1 MGMKYALVLLLL
13 APGVLVSCGPST
25 EEIAQVAEEMAVTMV
40 AETAEAEAKFVLALE
55 QTRAAQPTSTETAT
69 ATITSSPTAT
79 KTLTPTPTV
88 TGSPTRATIHAST
101 VTVTPTA
108 TSTAT
113 AAPGSPWVLDD
124 VIIGASVSASADL
137 DAFNQ
142 TWAEPG
148 VTFSASPVLPDHSF
162 SFGGTTER
170 WLDYVRDMDFLQACE
185 YTERVDYEDQLY
197 SGQYDVYENCGGEG
211 SIWFN
216 LAAVPI
222 DDPNA
227 FMIDVGVQ
235 IVSEADLNA
244 WYNIL
249 DSFVVLDE
257 LPNEWV
263 WD

>member
-1 MGMKYALVLLLL
+1 
-13 APGVLVSCGPST
+13 
-25 EEIAQVAEEMAVTMV
+25 
-40 AETAEAEAKFVLALE
+40 
-55 QTRAAQPTSTETAT
+55 
-69 ATITSSPTAT
+69 
-79 KTLTPTPTV
+79 
-88 TGSPTRATIHAST
+88 
-101 VTVTPTA
+101 
-108 TSTAT
+108 
-113 AAPGSPWVLDD
+113 
-124 VIIGASVSASADL
+124 
-137 DAFNQ
+137 
-142 TWAEPG
+142 
-148 VTFSASPVLPDHSF
+148 
-162 SFGGTTER
+162 
-170 WLDYVRDMDFLQACE
+170 MDFLQACE